1 MAKKGGLGKGL
12 DAIFYDNAREDDAGA
27 VELSINDLEP
37 NRTQPRQSFDDGA
50 MTELADSIAQ
60 HGVLQPILVRPLLS
74 GGYQIVAGERR
85 WRASRMAGLTTVPA
99 VIRDLTD
106 SEVMQLALIENL
118 QREDLKPLE
127 EANTYFAQGGV
138 ASVTN
143 LLVDNFEKHIE
154 DTMIAGDWISN
165 RAAVEKVVREAPAQ
179 IEELIK
185 WGVDFDK
192 NEKGEFD
199 LHREGGHSE
208 FRILHH
214 KDNTGAEIQDS
225 LIKAVQRHPNIT
237 VIENQFAI
245 EILTQH
251 HLGVTVT
258 RQTPDIK
265 CYGAYILDPKTGKV
279 DTYLAKVTLMATGGV
294 GAVYKTTTNPLVA
307 TGDGIAMVY
316 RAKGTVKDME
326 FVQFHPTALYHPGD
340 RPSFLITEAMRGYG
354 GVLRTMDGK
363 EFMQKY
369 DPRLSLAPRDIVARA
384 IDNEM
389 KNRGD
394 DHVYLDVTHKDPE
407 ETKKHFPNI
416 YEKCLSL
423 GIDIT
428 KDYIPVAP
436 AAHYLCGGILVDL
449 DGQSSIERLYA
460 VGECSCTGLHGGNRL
475 ASNSLIE
482 AVVYADAAAK
492 HSLQVV
498 DQYSYNENIP
508 EWNDEGTRSPEE
520 MVLITQSMKEVNQ
533 IMSTYVGIVR
543 SDLRLKRA
551 WDRLDIIYEETESL
565 FKRSVA
571 SREICELRNMVNV
584 GYLIMRQAMERKES
598 RGLHYTIDYP
608 HVKK

>member
-1 MAKKGGLGKGL
+1 MVQRFDYLVIGSGIAGMSFALKVANEGKS
-12 DAIFYDNAREDDAGA
+12 
-27 VELSINDLEP
+27 V
-37 NRTQPRQSFDDGA
+37 
-50 MTELADSIAQ
+50 
-60 HGVLQPILVRPLLS
+60 
-74 GGYQIVAGERR
+74 
-85 WRASRMAGLTTVPA
+85 
-99 VIRDLTD
+99 
-106 SEVMQLALIENL
+106 ALICKAG
-118 QREDLKPLE
+118 QE
-127 EANTYFAQGGV
+127 EANTYFAQGGI

-143 LLVDNFEKHIE
+143 LKVDNFEKHIE
-154 DTMIAGDWISN
+154 DTMIAGDWISD

-179 IEELIK
+179 IEALIR
-185 WGVDFDK
+185 WGVNFDK
-192 NEKGEFD
+192 KESGEFD
-199 LHREGGHSE
+199 LHKEGGHSE

-214 KDNTGAEIQDS
+214 ADNTGAEIQTS
-225 LIKAVQRHPNIT
+225 LIETVNNHPNIAVFT
-237 VIENQFAI
+237 NHYAV
-245 EILTQH
+245 EIITQH
-251 HLGVTVT
+251 HMGIIVT
-258 RQTPDIK
+258 RHTPGIK
-265 CYGAYILDPKTGKV
+265 CFGAYVLNEDTGEVHTFLSKITV
-279 DTYLAKVTLMATGGV
+279 MATGGCE
-294 GAVYKTTTNPLVA
+294 AVYRNTTNPLVA

-316 RAKGTVKDME
+316 RAKGSVKDME
-326 FVQFHPTALYHPGD
+326 FIQFHPTALYHPGD
-340 RPSFLITEAMRGYG
+340 RPCFLITEAMRGYG

-449 DGQSSIERLYA
+449 NGQSSIERLYA

-492 HSLQVV
+492 HSLRVV
-498 DQYSYNENIP
+498 DQYAYNEAIP

-608 HVKK
+608 HAKK